1 MGRNPT
7 LNQNMHAHASNTGP
21 ITLQNH
27 ILMQMHI
34 TSSWTSFY
42 IHHSAW
48 RRGFG
53 VSIVNQP
60 LQNKLIL
67 QVLLF
72 LCYCNA
78 LTDIK
83 WTYREIMLELK
94 IAAYILSNLHTV
106 RFLNSQIRIQAFA
119 LVTEPNIST
128 RSSQSWALWLDN
140 CSSQHSMVHCIGWV
154 ALSFFVCRL
163 FRYGDIRLNLHL
175 FSIYTGI
182 KAHYYPS
189 NTKYQAVSS
198 FTAQYHQYR
207 LLLTQ
212 YHQLPSSTVLY
223 WPSTII

>member
-1 MGRNPT
+1 MMIRPIAQIFFFYPLLFPILRWNKTHHSENIWWGEILLWTKICT
-7 LNQNMHAHASNTGP
+7 LMPRIQDP
-21 ITLQNH
+21 LRCKITFLCKC
-27 ILMQMHI
+27 
-34 TSSWTSFY
+34 TSPLPEHHFY

-53 VSIVNQP
+53 VLIVNQP

-72 LCYCNA
+72 LCHCNA

-128 RSSQSWALWLDN
+128 RSSQSWAISGQLLISAFHGPLHWL
-140 CSSQHSMVHCIGWV
+140 SSPIFLC
-154 ALSFFVCRL
+154 LSFVPLWWHPTKSSLVF
-163 FRYGDIRLNLHL
+163 N
-175 FSIYTGI
+175 IYRH
-182 KAHYYPS
+182 KSP
-189 NTKYQAVSS
+189 
-198 FTAQYHQYR
+198 
-207 LLLTQ
+207 LLPQ
-212 YHQLPSSTVLY
+212 QH
-223 WPSTII
+223 